1 MDNQEQNL
9 SEKKERAILSYFKP
23 ILWIWAIFILGWIAV
38 IGLFV
43 AINNGLFGEL
53 PSSKKLEDP
62 SNSLATEVYYS
73 DNTLMGKYY
82 IEDRTNVT
90 YEEIPE
96 ELINTL
102 VATEDERFY
111 SHSGI
116 DLYGLGSAVYRYVS
130 SFGERKAGASTISQQ
145 LAKNLLHE
153 RASGIIDRIKQKL
166 QEWVIAIKL
175 ERQYTKQEIL
185 TMYLNTVHF
194 SHNVFGIKSAAK
206 TYFSKHTHELT
217 YNDSAFLIG
226 MLKASTAFNPKTNR
240 DRAFG
245 RKNVVLGQV
254 LKAGH
259 FSETVKDSLAT
270 LEYDASKYNLSNHR
284 SGNGTY
290 FREYLREFLKQWA
303 KENKKL
309 DGSSYDIHEDG
320 LKVYTTIDPNLQ
332 RYAEQAVAEYMP
344 ELQEQFYKEWKYKE
358 PWHENEKAF
367 LTRAMKRTER
377 YRVLKRVNDW
387 PIDKIEENFNTPRQM
402 TVFTWNGETDTLLS
416 PMDSIKHYKK
426 ILRSGL
432 MAMDPASGFI
442 KAWVGGINFNHFQYD
457 NVRES
462 SKRQVGSTFKPFI
475 YTLAIQNGWSPCH
488 KVMNTPVTIPA
499 GKHGVSEDWTPRGS
513 HSSDLD
519 GKMLSLKTS
528 LANSLNWVTAYLM
541 DLIGP
546 KPIVQMAKR
555 MGVKSEIPEVA
566 SIALGAADISLYEM
580 VGAYSTFANKGTYTQ
595 PLFITRIED
604 KNGQI
609 IQDFVPQRNEALG
622 EQHAYIMLNLMKG
635 VKDEGTAKRLMYK
648 YGFTLDQDIA
658 GKTGTTNDNSD
669 GWFIGIVPN
678 LVTGIWTGGDEKVI
692 RFKSTRY
699 GQGANMALPIWAIF
713 MSKIYEDENNG
724 IKKSDTFEKPNGRIS
739 IELDCSKYDQYTDP
753 LDNLTEENDSTNLQ
767 FDPQIEAEE
776 DEFF

>member
-1 MDNQEQNL
+1 MDNKDLQA
-9 SEKKERAILSYFKP
+9 SETKERTLLSYFKP
-23 ILWIWAIFILGWIAV
+23 ILWIWALFILGWIAV

-62 SNSLATEVYYS
+62 SNSLATEVYYN

-82 IEDRTNVT
+82 IEDRTNVK
-90 YEEIPE
+90 YYEIPE
-96 ELINTL
+96 ALINTL

-111 SHSGI
+111 SHAGI
-116 DLYGLGSAVYRYVS
+116 DLYGLGSAVYRYIS
-130 SFGERKAGASTISQQ
+130 SGGKRKAGASTISQQ

-153 RASGIIDRIKQKL
+153 RAKGFDRIKQKL

-206 TYFSKHTHELT
+206 TYFSKHPHELT

-226 MLKASTAFNPKTNR
+226 MLKASTAFNPKTYP

-254 LKAGH
+254 LK
-259 FSETVKDSLAT
+259 SNYITQEVKDSLSQI
-270 LEYDASKYNLSNHR
+270 EYDPSKYNLSNHR

-290 FREYLREFLKQWA
+290 FREHLRDYLKKWA

-320 LKVYTTIDPNLQ
+320 LKVYTTIDPDLQ
-332 RYAEQAVAEYMP
+332 RYAEQAISEHMP
-344 ELQEQFYKEWKYKE
+344 ELQKQFYKEWKTRN
-358 PWHENEKAF
+358 PWYENKKAF
-367 LTRAMKRTER
+367 LTRAMKQTER
-377 YRVLKRVNDW
+377 YRILKRVQEK
-387 PIDKIEENFNTPRQM
+387 PLEEIEESFDTPVKMR
-402 TVFTWNGETDTLLS
+402 VFTWAGEIDTTMT

-432 MAMDPASGFI
+432 MSMDPTTGHI
-442 KAWVGGINFNHFQYD
+442 KAWVGGINFNYFQYD
-457 NVRES
+457 NVRET

-488 KVMNTPVTIPA
+488 KVPNSPVTIPK
-499 GKHGVSEDWTPRGS
+499 GRHNLIEDWTPRGS

-541 DLIGP
+541 DMIGP
-546 KPIVQMAKR
+546 KPIVDMAKR
-555 MGVKSEIPEVA
+555 MGIKSEIPEVP
-566 SIALGAADISLYEM
+566 SIALGAADISLFEM

-678 LVTGIWTGGDEKVI
+678 LVTGVWTGGDEKVI

-699 GQGANMALPIWAIF
+699 GQGANMALPIWAIY
-713 MSKIYEDENNG
+713 MEKIYENENLG
-724 IKKSDTFEKPNGRIS
+724 VKKADTFEKPAGRIS
-739 IELDCSKYDQYTDP
+739 IELDCTKYDQYTDP
-753 LDNLTEENDSTNLQ
+753 FDNLIEENDSTNLQ